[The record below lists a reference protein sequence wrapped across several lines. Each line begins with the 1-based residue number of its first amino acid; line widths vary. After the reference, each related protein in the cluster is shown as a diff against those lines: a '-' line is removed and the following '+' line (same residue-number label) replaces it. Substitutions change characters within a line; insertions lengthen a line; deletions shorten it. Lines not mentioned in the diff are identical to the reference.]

1 MRKGPLIGNF
11 QDALMKDK
19 NRRRWF
25 PLVDAQLQFKFLAVI
40 LGYGATL
47 LLVIGCA
54 LFFPDFLVLTDET
67 ADPITKTKAAEFILT
82 THARLWLPVITALLL
97 IGMHFFRSFHRV
109 VGPLYRF
116 RWAYEKIGGG
126 DLGITVRLRANDLL
140 PREEKG
146 LNDMICSLAEKVRMV
161 KDSAVKVSSS
171 FGEIEKQFATMAEP
185 QDSENNMER
194 LLVEHRHAIKS
205 LTEKLSVFTLQ

>member
-1 MRKGPLIGNF
+1 MRKGPLTGNF
-11 QDALMKDK
+11 QDVLMKDK

-54 LFFPDFLVLTDET
+54 LFFPDFLLLTDET
-67 ADPITKTKAAEFILT
+67 ADPVTKTKAAEFILT
-82 THARLWLPVITALLL
+82 THARLWLPVIIALLL
-97 IGMHFFRSFHRV
+97 IGIHFFRSFHRV
-109 VGPLYRF
+109 VGPLYRI

-126 DLGITVRLRANDLL
+126 DLSIIVRLRTKDLL

-146 LNDMICSLAEKVRMV
+146 LNDMICALAEKVRMV
-161 KDSAVKVSSS
+161 RECSVQVSAS
-171 FGEIEKQFATMAEP
+171 FAEIEREVATMAEGKDT
-185 QDSENNMER
+185 QNNRDR